1 MSFCLFLV
9 SQNSDALALRS
20 YIQQHG
26 DDASYPARNIR
37 PRYLLGIRDADTPQ
51 SQRIYDAQLR
61 IWKQEKK
68 EGLSRAKEDEWQHAV
83 EQAWAEL
90 EDAKLVE
97 QMKHYVIM

>member
-9 SQNSDALALRS
+9 SQNSDALDLRS

-26 DDASYPARNIR
+26 DDASYPTRNVR

-51 SQRIYDAQLR
+51 SQRIYDAQVR
-61 IWKQEKK
+61 IWKQDKK
-68 EGLSRAKEDEWQHAV
+68 EGLSRAKEDERQHAV